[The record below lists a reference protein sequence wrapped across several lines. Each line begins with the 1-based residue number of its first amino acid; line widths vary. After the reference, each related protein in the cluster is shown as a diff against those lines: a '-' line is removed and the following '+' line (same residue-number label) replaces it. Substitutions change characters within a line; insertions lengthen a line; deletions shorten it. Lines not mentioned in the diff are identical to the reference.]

1 MYKTFFLNS
10 RFSVLTF
17 NRRSESEDSKFIF
30 TTEFRSFYV
39 IFKIETGSI
48 KQCWNNTLQ
57 FKIPKFKE
65 HTVVHDEFTAPDHNF
80 PQSSSNMSVFQIV
93 FAFSHVSFP
102 SYPLLIE
109 IMPSA
114 PSGCC
119 PFRFQLKIHISCT
132 HPHLI

>member
-65 HTVVHDEFTAPDHNF
+65 HTVTHDEFTAPDNNF
-80 PQSSSNMSVFQIV
+80 PQSSSNTSVCQIV
-93 FAFSHVSFP
+93 FAFSHVSFS
-102 SYPLLIE
+102 SYPLCIE
-109 IMPSA
+109 LMPSV
-114 PSGCC
+114 PSGCSSC
-119 PFRFQLKIHISCT
+119 RFQLKTHISCT
-132 HPHLI
+132 HPRLI